1 MRNLMIKYIIKIN
14 TINQIIKIVTF
25 KILLGLLSIFSVKI
39 AKAPTK
45 DRKINNIIDT
55 KINRKLMIIFFI

>member
-14 TINQIIKIVTF
+14 TINQLIKITTF
-25 KILLGLLSIFSVKI
+25 KILLGLPSPFSVKI

-55 KINRKLMIIFFI
+55 KTDRK

>member
-14 TINQIIKIVTF
+14 TMNQIIKIAAF

-39 AKAPTK
+39 A
-45 DRKINNIIDT
+45 
-55 KINRKLMIIFFI
+55 